1 MNRNLQSHYY
11 EDFIVNIPWER
22 NPMLHTRDN
31 MAAYIAAV
39 KMMMGDKPVSQS
51 VDYNSDTWDFN
62 YTYDTPTNDPS
73 ETLQLGF
80 VPEELKDY
88 ARFFIIHKI
97 EKRKKISTIGVRLTN
112 SISIIAAVMEKT
124 KHKSIGV
131 IDLDDLI
138 TEVQSRDVSASHMHN
153 LYESLYQFYYFLEE
167 NCNRSL
173 PVNLQTLKRLGVEAK
188 RQSKITEKDDRL
200 PDIPKEYYN
209 KIFSTALSVMRNRR
223 QPKRDRAVAAAIVML
238 TQLGVRV
245 GDLLNITTDSLSSE
259 EADGHQMSF
268 INYSVEKLSKPHA
281 PQARFDIYASEL
293 CVEAFNILLKMRE
306 ACPES
311 KRYNYLIMLP
321 ENPRFP
327 QKLSYPIAKST
338 FRAAV
343 KKFCLVHLPVE
354 CHHPWS
360 GIAPSVVQVFD
371 YDLKKMVSDTVYVPV
386 GGQFRVR
393 LCTYLYEHGV
403 KLSYIEQHLAHL
415 SEMMFGY
422 YARPRDTRQ
431 ENAENAEQ
439 FISNIVLE
447 GMTPIGLHSE
457 ELMANLRSF
466 IDSKKLNVKTDMKE
480 IMSCLDDEVAI
491 RAKTGGFCYRSSL
504 LPCPEDPHTNK
515 LLCAYNRC
523 PNVYS
528 FYYMADITYSRLKAC
543 EDAYYANLQ
552 RGLKNAAHK
561 ELNSAQD
568 IINRTLS
575 PQIFQLQKE
584 LDRQGKDAIL
594 TKYPQ
599 LTDIVNNIES
609 IKQEM
614 RIWKAKQ

>member
-1 MNRNLQSHYY
+1 MNRDLQNHYY

-22 NPMLHTRDN
+22 NPMLHSRDN
-31 MAAYIAAV
+31 IAAYIAAV
-39 KMMMGDKPVSQS
+39 RMIMGDKPIAQS
-51 VDYNSDTWDFN
+51 VDYNASMWDFN
-62 YTYDTPTNDPS
+62 RTYEVPVNDPS
-73 ETLQLGF
+73 ETIQLGM
-80 VPEELKDY
+80 VPAELKDY
-88 ARFFIIHKI
+88 ARFFVIHKI
-97 EKRKKISTIGVRLTN
+97 EKRKKISTISVRLAN
-112 SISIIAAVMEKT
+112 AMSVISAVMEKT

-138 TEVQSRDVSASHMHN
+138 AEVQRRDVSATHVHN

-167 NCNRSL
+167 NCLRSL
-173 PVNLQTLKRLGVEAK
+173 PVNLKTLKRLGVEAN
-188 RQSKITEKDDRL
+188 RLSKMTQDEDKL
-200 PDIPKEYYN
+200 PDIPKEYYD
-209 KIFSTALSVMRNRR
+209 KIFAMCLNVMRNKKLL
-223 QPKRDRAVAAAIVML
+223 KRDRAIAAAIVML

-245 GDLLNITTDSLSSE
+245 GDLLKITADSLFSD
-259 EADGHQMSF
+259 EAEGHIMHY
-268 INYSVEKLSKPHA
+268 INYSVDKLSKPHA
-281 PQARFDIYASEL
+281 PQARFDIYASEV
-293 CVEAFNILLKMRE
+293 CVEAFNVLLELRKV
-306 ACPES
+306 CPES
-311 KRYNYLIMLP
+311 RQYDYLVMIP
-321 ENPRFP
+321 VNPRYP
-327 QKLSYPIAKST
+327 QKATYPLAKST
-338 FRAAV
+338 FRTNF
-343 KKFCLVHLPVE
+343 KKFCVKYLPVE
-354 CHHPWS
+354 AHYNWK
-360 GIAPSVVQVFD
+360 GIEPSVIQV
-371 YDLKKMVSDTVYVPV
+371 YDKLEKKMVNDTVYVPV

-415 SEMMFGY
+415 SEMMYGY
-422 YARPRDTRQ
+422 YARPKDTRQ
-431 ENAENAEQ
+431 ENAENAER
-439 FISNIVLE
+439 FISNIVVE

-457 ELMANLRSF
+457 ELTANLNSF
-466 IDSKKLNVKTDMKE
+466 IERKKLNVKTDMKE
-480 IMSCLDDEVAI
+480 IMACLDDEVAI

-528 FYYMADITYSRLKAC
+528 FYYMADISYSRLKAC

-561 ELNSAQD
+561 ELHGAQD

-584 LDRQGKDAIL
+584 LDRQGKGIIL
-594 TKYPQ
+594 KKYPH
-599 LTDIVNNIES
+599 LAEIVNNIES

>member
-1 MNRNLQSHYY
+1 MNRSLQNHYY

-62 YTYDTPTNDPS
+62 YTYDTPTNNPS

-97 EKRKKISTIGVRLTN
+97 EKRKKISTIRVRLTN
-112 SISIIAAVMEKT
+112 SISVIAAVMEKT

-153 LYESLYQFYYFLEE
+153 LYESLYQFYYFLEQ

-268 INYSVEKLSKPHA
+268 IKYSVEKLSKPHA

-354 CHHPWS
+354 CHHPWP

-431 ENAENAEQ
+431 ENAENAEL

-543 EDAYYANLQ
+543 EDAYYTNLQ

-614 RIWKAKQ
+614 KIWKAKQ

>member
-1 MNRNLQSHYY
+1 MNRSLQNHYY

-97 EKRKKISTIGVRLTN
+97 EKRKKISTIRVRLTN
-112 SISIIAAVMEKT
+112 SISVIAAVMEKT
-124 KHKSIGV
+124 RHKSIGV

-153 LYESLYQFYYFLEE
+153 LYESLYQFYYFLEA

-268 INYSVEKLSKPHA
+268 IKYSVEKLSKPHA

-354 CHHPWS
+354 CHHPWP

-614 RIWKAKQ
+614 KIWKAKQ

>member
-1 MNRNLQSHYY
+1 MNRSLQNHYY

-97 EKRKKISTIGVRLTN
+97 EKRKKISTIRVRLTN
-112 SISIIAAVMEKT
+112 SISVIAAVMEKT
-124 KHKSIGV
+124 RHKSIGV

-153 LYESLYQFYYFLEE
+153 LYESLYQFYYFLEA

-268 INYSVEKLSKPHA
+268 IKYSVEKLSKPHA

-354 CHHPWS
+354 CHHPWP

-480 IMSCLDDEVAI
+480 IMSCHDDEVAI

-614 RIWKAKQ
+614 KIWKAKQ